1 MATDS
6 QTAGLTIPDETKE
19 QFPELVSMIKDSQ
32 SMNDEERQYWVD
44 VLPIMTEEQLT
55 NLRDIL
61 TNEKEQIEEINKSY
75 DKEIDDTIDN
85 SMLEF
90 DEFKYKEKKRMREEA
105 EKMFEK
111 EEHKREAALLEEI
124 SNM

>member
-1 MATDS
+1 MATDP

-19 QFPELVSMIKDSQ
+19 QFPELVNMIIDSQ

-44 VLPIMTEEQLT
+44 VLPIMTDEQIA

-61 TNEKEQIEEINKSY
+61 INEKEQIEEVNKTY
-75 DKEIDDTIDN
+75 DKEVDDVIDD
-85 SMLEF
+85 SVLEF
-90 DEFKYKEKKRMREEA
+90 DEFKYKEKKRMRQEA

-111 EEHKREAALLEEI
+111 EEHEREAALLEEI